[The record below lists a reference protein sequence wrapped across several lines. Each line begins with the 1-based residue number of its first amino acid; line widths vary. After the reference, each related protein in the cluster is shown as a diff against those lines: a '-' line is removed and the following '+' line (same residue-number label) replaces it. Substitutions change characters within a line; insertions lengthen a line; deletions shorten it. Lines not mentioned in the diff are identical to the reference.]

1 MSDRNIHQLQS
12 ELQQLSQDL
21 TSQKELNI
29 RQAEKYKMD
38 LSEIT
43 KMAEEKIHS
52 ITREFLEREQQ
63 TSPVKV
69 DNEMKEY
76 LESVIAEKEGRM
88 AEMCSELQELRVL
101 YNSLLMEVE
110 KARLTI
116 KEQQI
121 RLEMLPPAASPP
133 HV

>member
-1 MSDRNIHQLQS
+1 MSDRNIHQLQA

-63 TSPVKV
+63 TSPVKAEN
-69 DNEMKEY
+69 NEMKEY
-76 LESVIAEKEGRM
+76 LESVIAE
-88 AEMCSELQELRVL
+88 
-101 YNSLLMEVE
+101 
-110 KARLTI
+110 
-116 KEQQI
+116 
-121 RLEMLPPAASPP
+121 
-133 HV
+133 